1 MKVLIVSF
9 DRNLVKQ
16 LRNALGEYEVMDVK
30 NAEEALNLAIAHFDV
45 IITTEYREPS
55 PKKI

>member
-16 LRNALGEYEVMDVK
+16 LKNALSEYEVMDVK
-30 NAEEALNLAIAHFDV
+30 NGEEALSLATSIF
-45 IITTEYREPS
+45 
-55 PKKI
+55 